1 MHRLKTRVPRHQGSS
16 LMEVLVSMILIAV
29 GLLGIATLFIRDLTN
44 ARSALLRTQ
53 AITLLSDMADRIRA
67 NAGGKDAYDT
77 AAYAGAPGAQGCAPS
92 DTAVGSN
99 CSTAQQAQDDLASW
113 TAAVQRAL
121 PAGAAGP
128 PSAIVEYASGEPAR
142 YRLELSWQEPGE
154 SLPFTAASEVLIE
167 GAS

>member
-1 MHRLKTRVPRHQGSS
+1 MNVSRQRGSS
-16 LMEVLVSMILIAV
+16 LVEVLVSMILIAS
-29 GLLGIATLFIRDLTN
+29 GLMGIARLLLHDLTN

-67 NAGGKDAYDT
+67 NAGGKDAYDSASYGGT
-77 AAYAGAPGAQGCAPS
+77 PAMQGCAPS
-92 DTAVGSN
+92 DTGVGAN

-121 PAGAAGP
+121 PVGPAGP
-128 PSAIVEYASGEPAR
+128 PTATVEYASGEPAR

-154 SLPFTAASEVLIE
+154 PLPFSALSEVLIE

>member
-1 MHRLKTRVPRHQGSS
+1 MRSLRMMLTQQHGSS
-16 LMEVLVSMILIAV
+16 LVEVLVSMILIAV
-29 GLLGIATLFIRDLTN
+29 GLLGLATLFIHDLIN
-44 ARSALLRTQ
+44 SRSALRRTQ

-77 AAYAGAPGAQGCAPS
+77 AFYGGAPGTQNCAPS
-92 DTAVGSN
+92 DAAVGTN

-121 PAGAAGP
+121 PAGPAGP
-128 PSAIVEYASGEPAR
+128 PSAIVVYATGEPAR